1 MEQEKDITMQEK
13 DVANE
18 SEHRSSSEHRRH
30 SHHHHHHSHHS
41 HHHHHHRHRKHKKS
55 SKNSRNKQAFKQF
68 LRNNRKK
75 LIVFCAALFF
85 CFCSVLAGTFMDN
98 MMHRGED
105 HSGSNGTAAG
115 STEVVTEGMVSI
127 GVSVFDQPVSLI
139 NSAVQAHLEASA
151 EADPHEIYTQY
162 NGDNVRLD
170 IGAPLKLSYKIS
182 AAPSNYVVSSAVF
195 TLSENADLS
204 NPVRQT
210 VPAGKDA
217 VEFTNLKTGTAYYYR
232 LDVTFTNGVESAVL
246 GDLTTAYG
254 PRMMT
259 VDGGYNLR
267 DVGGWLV
274 SGGKRI
280 KQGLLYR
287 GCEIDGAV
295 EPQYCLTEAGKSYM
309 LTQMN
314 IKTDM
319 DLRNKA
325 DTPNGADVLGANV
338 KHTYYGSSS
347 YTSAL
352 SAENADTMRRI
363 FADLADPAQ
372 YPAYLHCTYGLDR
385 TGTVCYLLGALLGMD
400 EDNLLKEYQLS
411 AMSQGYVAT
420 DGMTNFVQYVHAL
433 PGFTLSEK
441 VETYLLGVGVTPA
454 QIQSIR
460 DIFLEDIQ

>member
-1 MEQEKDITMQEK
+1 MEKNKDVVTQEK
-13 DVANE
+13 DVATE
-18 SEHRSSSEHRRH
+18 QEHRSSSGH
-30 SHHHHHHSHHS
+30 SHHSHHHHSHHS
-41 HHHHHHRHRKHKKS
+41 HHHHHHHKHHHHRKRKSS

-85 CFCSVLAGTFMDN
+85 CMCSVLAGTFMDN
-98 MMHRGED
+98 ILHREED
-105 HSGSNGTAAG
+105 FSGTGTGG

-139 NSAVQAHLEASA
+139 NSAVQAHLEAPVES
-151 EADPHEIYTQY
+151 DVHEIHTQY

-170 IGAPLKLSYKIS
+170 TGAPLKLSYKIA

-210 VPAGKDA
+210 VPAGQDA

-254 PRMMT
+254 PRMMM

-295 EPQYCLTEAGKSYM
+295 EPKYCLTETGKSYM

-338 KHTYYGSSS
+338 KHTYYGAPQ
-347 YTSAL
+347 YADAL
-352 SAENADTMRRI
+352 AAISNDTMRRI

-400 EDNLLKEYQLS
+400 ADNLLKEYQLS
-411 AMSQGYVAT
+411 AMSQGYVAN
-420 DGMTNFVQYVHAL
+420 DEMAQFVQQVNAL
-433 PGFTLSEK
+433 PGFILSEK

-460 DIFLEDIQ
+460 DIFLEDVQ